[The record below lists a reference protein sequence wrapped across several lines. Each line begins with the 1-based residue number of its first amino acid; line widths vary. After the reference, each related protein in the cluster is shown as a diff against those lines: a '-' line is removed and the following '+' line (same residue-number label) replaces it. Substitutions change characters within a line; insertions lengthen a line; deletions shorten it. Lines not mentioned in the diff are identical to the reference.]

1 MDSEAPYVA
10 PHEVL
15 MEEFFYASYM
25 PVNNHEEW
33 LLRLCAQ
40 LMEREAY
47 AVSVLEANAGNYTEA
62 RGQTTRGRRRRKE
75 WTQSTNS
82 GASIPPSTG
91 RPSVTS
97 AES

>member
-1 MDSEAPYVA
+1 MNPEASYIA

-15 MEEFFYASYM
+15 MEEFFQASYM

-33 LLRLCAQ
+33 LLRVCAQ

-47 AVSVLEANAGNYTEA
+47 TVSVIGDKTGNCTEA
-62 RGQTTRGRRRRKE
+62 RGPVNRGRRRRKE
-75 WTQSTNS
+75 WTSSTNS

-91 RPSVTS
+91 TPLETS